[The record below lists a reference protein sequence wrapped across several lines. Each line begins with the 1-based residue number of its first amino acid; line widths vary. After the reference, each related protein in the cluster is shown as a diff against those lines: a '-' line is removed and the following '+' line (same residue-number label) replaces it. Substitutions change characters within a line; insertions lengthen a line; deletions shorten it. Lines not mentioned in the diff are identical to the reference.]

1 VDTEPQQFDYKPES
15 VLINKFDV
23 FVRVH
28 VVPVDILLAQKFTCL
43 FTRKRPLGRDF
54 YDIIFLMART
64 KPNYDYLKEKTGLPT
79 RKKLQRQI
87 LLKCKELDFK
97 QLVRDVAPFLMNR
110 GDAEK
115 ILFFPEYIRTVGL

>member
-1 VDTEPQQFDYKPES
+1 VDTEPQQFNYTPES
-15 VLINKFDV
+15 ILINKFDV

-28 VVPVDILLAQKFTCL
+28 VVPVDILLAQKVTCL

-64 KPNYDYLKEKTGLPT
+64 KPNFDYLKEKTGLTT

-87 LLKCKELDFK
+87 LLKCKKLDFK

-115 ILFFPEYIRTVGL
+115 ILFFPEYIRTVRF